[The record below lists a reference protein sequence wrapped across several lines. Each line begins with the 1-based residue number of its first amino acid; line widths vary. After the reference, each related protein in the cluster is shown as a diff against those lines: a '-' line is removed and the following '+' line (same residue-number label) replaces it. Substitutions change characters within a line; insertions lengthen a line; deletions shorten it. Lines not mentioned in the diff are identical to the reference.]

1 MVVERQLGKITFS
14 CLSHEF
20 TLVRRVRTHHTV
32 LQCHVPDRLRCQKGN
47 EFMQISFSFFIVSIT
62 TLTKV
67 PNLILPF
74 IDHLKELTHPECDV
88 GVLVEFGQVDGELP
102 EELEEH
108 PGRHLR
114 RDGDEEVGDG
124 LPLHVGQHLALAH
137 PANHFEI

>member
-1 MVVERQLGKITFS
+1 
-14 CLSHEF
+14 
-20 TLVRRVRTHHTV
+20 
-32 LQCHVPDRLRCQKGN
+32 
-47 EFMQISFSFFIVSIT
+47 MQISRSLSPSLNKSSKANFAH
-62 TLTKV
+62 
-67 PNLILPF
+67 LPF
-74 IDHLKELTHPECDV
+74 FDLLRDLTHPESDV

-137 PANHFEI
+137 PANPIKM